1 MLAREGRSRRVS
13 CHNERRRL
21 QKEGFPVLKVYGVR
35 TSRAARTLWAC
46 RELGIEHQHVPVSFA
61 DVSTKTP
68 DFLAVSPSG
77 KIPAIDDGGFG
88 LSESMA
94 INIYLAKKHRSP
106 LAPKDLESEARMLQ
120 WSFWVMTEVEKPLLA
135 VLLQRM
141 PTPPDPAIAKYFR
154 ELTPV
159 DPALEKSSI
168 EALQKPLGVLNNHL
182 AKNDYLLGKEFTL
195 ADLNVACV
203 MSWALFAKLDLSAF
217 PNVAR
222 WLNACVSRPAA
233 KG

>member
-1 MLAREGRSRRVS
+1 M
-13 CHNERRRL
+13 
-21 QKEGFPVLKVYGVR
+21 LKVYGIK

-46 RELGIEHQHVPVSFA
+46 RELGLQHEHVSVSFA

-68 DFLAVSPSG
+68 DFLAISPSG
-77 KIPAIDDGGFG
+77 KIPAISDGGFG

-94 INIYLAKKHRSP
+94 INIYLAKKHASP
-106 LAPKDLESEARMLQ
+106 LLPRTLEGEALMLQ

-141 PTPPDPAIAKYFR
+141 APPADPQAAKFFR
-154 ELTPV
+154 ERTPL
-159 DPALEKSSI
+159 DPELEKTSI
-168 EALQKPLGVLNNHL
+168 EALQKPFAVLNDRL
-182 AKNDYLLGKEFTL
+182 ANRDYLLGKEFTL

-203 MSWALFAKLDLSAF
+203 MVWALRAKVDLAAF
-217 PNVAR
+217 PNVQR